1 MYVWYLD
8 EDTGIYA
15 GINDDGKLFIG
26 DMYSWD
32 IMEDTVRNRQYI
44 EDCFIKYT
52 GKSLDY
58 GSRWKARI
66 QDKLNNTDGKI
77 KIGIGHMISAMVRYN
92 FGHEE
97 INAMKIA
104 METGD
109 FSGIYF
115 CKDC

>member
-8 EDTGIYA
+8 EDAGIYA

-52 GKSLDY
+52 E
-58 GSRWKARI
+58 
-66 QDKLNNTDGKI
+66 
-77 KIGIGHMISAMVRYN
+77 V
-92 FGHEE
+92 
-97 INAMKIA
+97 
-104 METGD
+104 
-109 FSGIYF
+109 SGLRQ
-115 CKDC
+115 